1 MRLLVIYIHVFV
13 AVHTTSQIPLVNRV
27 LTIMSSSS
35 SFTAKQLNSTTI
47 LVTEDD
53 AYGEHPYIY
62 VKIHS
67 IAPVLIIG
75 DTGCDKASKHKTHG
89 MRYSNSQIGGFSQ

>member
-1 MRLLVIYIHVFV
+1 M
-13 AVHTTSQIPLVNRV
+13 
-27 LTIMSSSS
+27 SSS
-35 SFTAKQLNSTTI
+35 SFTAKQLNASTI
-47 LVTEDD
+47 LITEDD

-67 IAPVLIIG
+67 AAPVLIIG

-89 MRYSNSQIGGFSQ
+89 MEDYVHNLKLCLSTATQYEWPLQTNAHTISLVT

>member
-1 MRLLVIYIHVFV
+1 M
-13 AVHTTSQIPLVNRV
+13 
-27 LTIMSSSS
+27 SSS
-35 SFTAKQLNSTTI
+35 SFTAKQLNASTI
-47 LVTEDD
+47 LITEDD

-67 IAPVLIIG
+67 AAPVLIIG

-89 MRYSNSQIGGFSQ
+89 MEDCFHNPKFCLSVATRYK

>member
-1 MRLLVIYIHVFV
+1 M
-13 AVHTTSQIPLVNRV
+13 
-27 LTIMSSSS
+27 SSS
-35 SFTAKQLNSTTI
+35 SFTAKRLNASTV

-62 VKIHS
+62 VKIHPT
-67 IAPVLIIG
+67 APVLVIG

-89 MRYSNSQIGGFSQ
+89 MRYPIFDPKF